1 MKKTEE
7 GGGGQLCFD
16 HAIDAKPKD
25 VLRILGSDIAKI
37 AFINF
42 IYLSFVF
49 VLDSGNFN
57 NRYKEA

>member
-7 GGGGQLCFD
+7 GGVGQQCFD
-16 HAIDAKPKD
+16 HAIDAKPED
-25 VLRILGSDIAKI
+25 VLRILGSDITKI

>member
-1 MKKTEE
+1 MEKTEE
-7 GGGGQLCFD
+7 GRGGQLCFD
-16 HAIDAKPKD
+16 HVIDAKPKD
-25 VLRILGSDIAKI
+25 ALRILGNDITKI

-49 VLDSGNFN
+49 VSDSGNFN

>member
-7 GGGGQLCFD
+7 GRGEQLCFD
-16 HAIDAKPKD
+16 HAIDANPEYA
-25 VLRILGSDIAKI
+25 LRILGSDITKI
-37 AFINF
+37 TFINF

-49 VLDSGNFN
+49 ILDSENCN

>member
-1 MKKTEE
+1 MKETEE

-16 HAIDAKPKD
+16 HAIGAKPEG
-25 VLRILGSDIAKI
+25 VLRILGSDITKI